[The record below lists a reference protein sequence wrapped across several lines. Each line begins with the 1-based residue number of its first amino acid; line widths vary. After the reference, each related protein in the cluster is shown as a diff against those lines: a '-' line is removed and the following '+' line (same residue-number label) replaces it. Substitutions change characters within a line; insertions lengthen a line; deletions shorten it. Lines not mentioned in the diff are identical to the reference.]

1 MTQRLQIKV
10 NIAAE
15 KKIISYGG
23 GIVRYFDKT
32 PTDIVC
38 PHFWELNWAYGC
50 KYGCAYC
57 YLQGTFRG
65 VRDSWYRP
73 LDQVFTTLDNFFQ
86 DYKAHPQILNSGEL
100 TDSMVY
106 PQQIKKI
113 SDKFEEQEKHKL
125 LLLTKSGNTNLFLD
139 KQSIFSFSINA
150 PEVSRRWEQKAPSP
164 EKRVVAASKLSEIGN
179 TVRVR
184 IDPIFPIDNWK
195 DHYEDFV
202 NLLFSK
208 IPEGPERITLGTPR
222 GLQKTLRFTKDRS
235 WLEFFS
241 EKSDDTGWGR
251 KIPFIK
257 RKDIYLFISDKLTEL
272 GFSKSRVSICKET
285 QTMWTELGW
294 DFKKCKCNC
303 IW

>member
-1 MTQRLQIKV
+1 M
-10 NIAAE
+10 
-15 KKIISYGG
+15 
-23 GIVRYFDKT
+23 
-32 PTDIVC
+32 
-38 PHFWELNWAYGC
+38 
-50 KYGCAYC
+50 
-57 YLQGTFRG
+57 
-65 VRDSWYRP
+65 
-73 LDQVFTTLDNFFQ
+73 
-86 DYKAHPQILNSGEL
+86 
-100 TDSMVY
+100 
-106 PQQIKKI
+106 
-113 SDKFEEQEKHKL
+113 
-125 LLLTKSGNTNLFLD
+125 
-139 KQSIFSFSINA
+139 
-150 PEVSRRWEQKAPSP
+150 
-164 EKRVVAASKLSEIGN
+164 
-179 TVRVR
+179 
-184 IDPIFPIDNWK
+184 
-195 DHYEDFV
+195 
-202 NLLFSK
+202 FSK